1 MHRVEIPPFE
11 IPKSNCDVHFLL
23 VCLLVNVKPLQ
34 SELYV

>member
-23 VCLLVNVKPLQ
+23 VCLLMLNLYNQ
-34 SELYV
+34 ELYV